1 MTDKE
6 RMEFKM
12 RADKI
17 VKRLSAALS
26 ADEESDKVPC
36 KLMMYATAKFTASVL
51 LTIQEET
58 YYFHVE
64 DDYMQLVKALM
75 KILGKD
81 MKIQSLKNDRE
92 NLEDQ
97 MAENEEKL
105 AKNEKRIEQYNN
117 EIAEYKRQ
125 IAEKEME
132 LDAIRH
138 EKGMLQGT
146 IIGDEDWLN

>member
-1 MTDKE
+1 MTEKE

-12 RADKI
+12 RADKM

-36 KLMMYATAKFTASVL
+36 KLMMYATAKFAASVL

-58 YYFHVE
+58 FNFHVE
-64 DDYMQLVKALM
+64 DDFTQLIKFLM

-81 MKIQSLKNDRE
+81 MKIQSLKNERE
-92 NLEDQ
+92 SLEKQ

-105 AKNEKRIEQYNN
+105 AMNEKRIEQYDN
-117 EIAEYKRQ
+117 EIAQYKKQ
-125 IAEKEME
+125 IADKEME
-132 LDAIRH
+132 LDAIRN
-138 EKGMLQGT
+138 EKGMLLGT
-146 IIGDEDWLN
+146 IIGDDDRLN

>member
-1 MTDKE
+1 MTEKE

-12 RADKI
+12 RADKM

-36 KLMMYATAKFTASVL
+36 KLIMYATAKFAASVL

-58 YYFHVE
+58 LNFHVE
-64 DDYMQLVKALM
+64 DDYMQLV

-81 MKIQSLKNDRE
+81 MKIQSLKNERE
-92 NLEDQ
+92 SLEKQ

-105 AKNEKRIEQYNN
+105 AKNEKRIEQYDN
-117 EIAEYKRQ
+117 EIAQYKKQ
-125 IAEKEME
+125 IADKEME
-132 LDAIRH
+132 LDAIRN
-138 EKGMLQGT
+138 EKGMLQGSLF
-146 IIGDEDWLN
+146 GDDDILN